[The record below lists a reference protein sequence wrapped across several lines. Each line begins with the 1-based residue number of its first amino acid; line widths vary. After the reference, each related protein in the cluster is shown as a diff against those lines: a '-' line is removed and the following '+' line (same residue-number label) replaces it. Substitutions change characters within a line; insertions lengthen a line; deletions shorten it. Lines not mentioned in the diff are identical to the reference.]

1 MSDVSLWS
9 HLVLAFPAVHL
20 KEEPRGCQ
28 RGEVPG
34 RKGDQSPIPDLETV
48 NEQLVMARRPTLF
61 LPWSW
66 EEGLLQPS
74 SSHTPL
80 PPTHAGPV

>member
-1 MSDVSLWS
+1 MSGVGLRS
-9 HLVLAFPAVHL
+9 HLVLAFLAVHL

-34 RKGDQSPIPDLETV
+34 RKGDHSPIPDLETV
-48 NEQLVMARRPTLF
+48 EKQLVTARRPALL
-61 LPWSW
+61 LPWPW
-66 EEGLLQPS
+66 EEGLLQPNP
-74 SSHTPL
+74 HTARL